1 MQTARLLKLGGGNY
15 VIGMGVA
22 PTGDQRRSA
31 YPSGSEAGSAGQVR
45 PVAGTRRRILR
56 VHGNSGPE
64 VEAKVHNVGT

>member
-45 PVAGTRRRILR
+45 PVAG
-56 VHGNSGPE
+56 SGEYYVYTETQDP
-64 VEAKVHNVGT
+64 KWKPKYIM